1 MKRWNWNLLLN
12 LVTLAVLA
20 LVVTLQWVRPASAQF
35 SPSPQPTRP
44 IKWEY
49 RSVSTTE
56 ETDPGGERFVQ
67 EIRDLG
73 ELGFEMVTCLYAPDR
88 DRDESM
94 TACYFK
100 RPKS

>member
-1 MKRWNWNLLLN
+1 MKRWNWSVVLN
-12 LVTLAVLA
+12 LVTLAVLG
-20 LVVTLQWVRPASAQF
+20 LVATLQFVSPASAQF
-35 SPSPQPTRP
+35 SPSDRQPRP
-44 IKWEY
+44 VKWEY

-73 ELGFEMVTCLYAPDR
+73 DLGFEMVACLYAPDR

-100 RPKS
+100 RPK